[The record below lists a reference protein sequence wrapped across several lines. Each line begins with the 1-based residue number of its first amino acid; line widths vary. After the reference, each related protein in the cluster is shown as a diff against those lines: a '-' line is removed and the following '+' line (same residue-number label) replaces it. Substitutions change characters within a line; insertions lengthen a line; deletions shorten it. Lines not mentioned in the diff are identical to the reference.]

1 MDLREAHALLG
12 VEPGVDAD
20 TLRAAF
26 RAKARAHHPDA
37 RPDDPNAGD
46 TFRRLREA
54 YQLLRARAS
63 ARASVRGTDRPTD
76 TPPRSAERA
85 SEPGAAAAGVSGSGA
100 AGGAAAAGG
109 ERRSVDPDDPTSADW
124 AKVRARDVFER
135 FRQKREQARYGST
148 PFGRKS
154 EAPDEGERAVMFVPF
169 EAAITGGEHLVSVDF
184 GHGVTKLRVTLPAG
198 LEDDQRFRV
207 DGRMVRARVGAHAHL
222 RREGQDVLLELPLTL
237 VELVRGARVRV
248 PTALGSVE
256 IQVPRGARPG
266 QKLRLRGRGVGGQG
280 DQLCTLAL
288 APLPTG
294 ADAEHHYVAL
304 DALRV
309 GPARP
314 WDDDVGR

>member
-1 MDLREAHALLG
+1 VDLREAHALLG

-26 RAKARAHHPDA
+26 RAKARTHHPDA

-54 YQLLRARAS
+54 YQLLRSRAS
-63 ARASVRGTDRPTD
+63 ARASM
-76 TPPRSAERA
+76 RSDRA
-85 SEPGAAAAGVSGSGA
+85 SDAAPRGGDRAPDPSAANTASTAGAAS
-100 AGGAAAAGG
+100 G

-148 PFGRKS
+148 PFGRRS
-154 EAPDEGERAVMFVPF
+154 DAPDEAERAVMFVPF

-198 LEDDQRFRV
+198 LEEDQRFRV

-222 RREGQDVLLELPLTL
+222 RRDGQDVLLDLPLTL

-248 PTALGSVE
+248 PTAFGSVE

-294 ADAEHHYVAL
+294 PDAEHHYVAL

-314 WDDDVGR
+314 WDDDVGP

>member
-12 VEPGVDAD
+12 VEPGVDVD

-37 RPDDPNAGD
+37 RPDDPTAGD

-54 YQLLRARAS
+54 YQLVRARAS
-63 ARASVRGTDRPTD
+63 ARASLRADARATDAPSW
-76 TPPRSAERA
+76 SAERGSDPSA
-85 SEPGAAAAGVSGSGA
+85 GGVSGAPGAPAAAGAGA
-100 AGGAAAAGG
+100 D
-109 ERRSVDPDDPTSADW
+109 RRSVDPDDPASADW

-154 EAPDEGERAVMFVPF
+154 DAPEEGERAVMFVPF
-169 EAAITGGEHLVSVDF
+169 EAAIAGGEHLVSVDF
-184 GHGVTKLRVTLPAG
+184 GHGVSKLRVTLPAG
-198 LEDDQRFRV
+198 LEEDQRFRV

-248 PTALGSVE
+248 PTAFGSVE
-256 IQVPRGARPG
+256 IHVPRGARPG

-294 ADAEHHYVAL
+294 ADAERHYVAL